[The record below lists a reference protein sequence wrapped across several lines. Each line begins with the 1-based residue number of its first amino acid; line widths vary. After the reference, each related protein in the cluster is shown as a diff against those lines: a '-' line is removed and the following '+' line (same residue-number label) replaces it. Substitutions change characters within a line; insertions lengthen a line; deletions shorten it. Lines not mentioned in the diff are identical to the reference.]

1 MTSENYL
8 VTIVF
13 KFSVDFFDSE
23 NESRLM
29 FLTLDRVVAILYRS
43 EAPLQECVVLQMT
56 YVSGALVLYKIITN
70 QLACC

>member
-1 MTSENYL
+1 MTCENYL

-43 EAPLQECVVLQMT
+43 EAPQHKLSLIQPDVFSSHARSCCV
-56 YVSGALVLYKIITN
+56 
-70 QLACC
+70 

>member
-1 MTSENYL
+1 
-8 VTIVF
+8 
-13 KFSVDFFDSE
+13 
-23 NESRLM
+23 M

>member
-1 MTSENYL
+1 M
-8 VTIVF
+8 TIVL
-13 KFSVDFFDSE
+13 KFSDE
-23 NESRLM
+23 
-29 FLTLDRVVAILYRS
+29 FLGQRHSSLTSHLVVAIVYRS